1 MEILHPQPLISSWV
15 SGAAVLA
22 RNPKLPCPVAS
33 SHLDG
38 PGTTLRRCSD
48 HVLHH
53 GAAVLLWVSHRRVT
67 CHPLSKRGATHLSEK
82 THFGPLYLQP
92 CPIGQGPALKARGG
106 GRNQA
111 WPVEIVQL
119 LFRHN
124 SVEQGLKYHPC
135 CRFQANLTPKVPDSG
150 PSLTALSC
158 KLKYSFYSFVHNYT
172 NLFLPAS
179 MIWKLI
185 YF

>member
-111 WPVEIVQL
+111 WPVDKDRSALVSSQQCGTGTEVPPLLPIPGQPHTQSPWFWSQPHCTQLQTEIFI
-119 LFRHN
+119 LFI
-124 SVEQGLKYHPC
+124 C
-135 CRFQANLTPKVPDSG
+135 A
-150 PSLTALSC
+150 
-158 KLKYSFYSFVHNYT
+158 
-172 NLFLPAS
+172 
-179 MIWKLI
+179 
-185 YF
+185 